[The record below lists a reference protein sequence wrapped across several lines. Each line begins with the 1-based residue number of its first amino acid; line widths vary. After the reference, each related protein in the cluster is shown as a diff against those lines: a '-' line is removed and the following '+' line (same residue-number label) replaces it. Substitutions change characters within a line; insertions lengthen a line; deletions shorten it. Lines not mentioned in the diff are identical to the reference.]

1 MKKLLLASLIS
12 LCTGFKV
19 YAQSEANLWYFGKHA
34 GIKFTA
40 DSLHILN
47 ESALNTE
54 EGCASISDK
63 DGNLLFYTNGVSV
76 WNREHKVMPNGNALM
91 GHPSSTQSGVIIPK
105 PGGNN
110 TIYYVFTIAQ
120 QGRENGFRYSIV
132 DMALSGGLGDVTIK
146 NYLLSTPVTEK
157 ITAVKHRDNQSIW
170 VLSHEWQND
179 RFVAYKIDKEG
190 VAKTPVESVIGSI
203 HTGSTT
209 NTQGYMKASP
219 DGTQI
224 ALALENE
231 HLTEIFDFDNETGKL
246 SNCIKL
252 RLKKDSYNYGI
263 EFSSDGSL
271 LYVSAAGTGEVYQY
285 NLQAGSEEKIMASAV
300 KVGNTPDKTWIGALQ
315 IAPDG
320 KIYFPIYNKHYL
332 GAIEFPDSV
341 GLACNY
347 QNDAVFLE
355 KGVAQLGL
363 PTFTQSLFKKEINSE
378 LKYFESVADVEENQT
393 LILKNVLFDT
403 GNANLK
409 SESFEELEK
418 IVTLLKKNPQY
429 KMVIAGHTDNI
440 GNKSFNISLS
450 ERRARS
456 VKNYLVRNHIET
468 TRLATEGFG
477 SSLPVRSNDTEEGR
491 SKNRRVTFKVVRDLD

>member
-1 MKKLLLASLIS
+1 
-12 LCTGFKV
+12 
-19 YAQSEANLWYFGKHA
+19 
-34 GIKFTA
+34 
-40 DSLHILN
+40 
-47 ESALNTE
+47 
-54 EGCASISDK
+54 
-63 DGNLLFYTNGVSV
+63 
-76 WNREHKVMPNGNALM
+76 
-91 GHPSSTQSGVIIPK
+91 
-105 PGGNN
+105 
-110 TIYYVFTIAQ
+110 
-120 QGRENGFRYSIV
+120 
-132 DMALSGGLGDVTIK
+132 
-146 NYLLSTPVTEK
+146 
-157 ITAVKHRDNQSIW
+157 
-170 VLSHEWQND
+170 
-179 RFVAYKIDKEG
+179 
-190 VAKTPVESVIGSI
+190 
-203 HTGSTT
+203 
-209 NTQGYMKASP
+209 
-219 DGTQI
+219 
-224 ALALENE
+224 
-231 HLTEIFDFDNETGKL
+231 
-246 SNCIKL
+246 
-252 RLKKDSYNYGI
+252 
-263 EFSSDGSL
+263 
-271 LYVSAAGTGEVYQY
+271 
-285 NLQAGSEEKIMASAV
+285 
-300 KVGNTPDKTWIGALQ
+300 Q